1 MNVKYN
7 SEKPKKAKII
17 KIFNLSSKPIKRH
30 NSLHKIYSSEKENI
44 NIINIK
50 NDVKEEKNELKS
62 KELDF
67 IFYKDLTN
75 QSFADDFFSSFDNT
89 FIVFNSINNIIY
101 LIYAS
106 VEKSIISYDLKN
118 YQKISEIKSAHDKY
132 ITNFRHICDKKNKR
146 DIIMSVSALDNNLKI
161 WNIYNWDCILELKN
175 VNRTGVLYSSSF
187 LYENDNIYIITS
199 NSNLLKRKE
208 PIKIFNMNK
217 EKLYEIKL
225 DYSINFIDCYYEN
238 ILNQI
243 YIIICTEK
251 NVVSYDYK
259 NKKIH
264 NKYGKEKGSYY
275 SIIVHKS
282 NNNIE
287 LIASNFNG
295 IIEIYDFN
303 SGIELTEIKINN
315 SKGFFGICLWD
326 KHNLLVASGDN
337 TIKLINLEKR
347 KLEKCL
353 YGHSNYVTAIKK
365 IYITKFGDCLIS
377 QGISSDS
384 IKLWIPKN

>member
-50 NDVKEEKNELKS
+50 NDVKEEKNELKN

-89 FIVFNSINNIIY
+89 FIVFTSINNIIY

-106 VEKSIISYDLKN
+106 AEKSIISYDLKN

-132 ITNFRHICDKKNKR
+132 ITNFRHIYDKKNKR

-187 LYENDNIYIITS
+187 LYENENIYIITS

-208 PIKIFNMNK
+208 PIKIFNMSK

-259 NKKIH
+259 NKKIY

-353 YGHSNYVTAIKK
+353 YGHSNYVTTIKK